1 MDSSLS
7 LFLFSSQ
14 CMSKLQ
20 ILVGEPKPMGGSEK
34 MHLAGK
40 EK

>member
-7 LFLFSSQ
+7 LFLFSFQ
-14 CMSKLQ
+14 CMSRLQ
-20 ILVGEPKPMGGSEK
+20 ILVGEPMGGSEK